1 MGKDYYIKL
10 FLVIILV
17 GETLVLTESRGKG
30 GGLRDGDGISE
41 IPGPGEKVFNI
52 LSFDAK
58 ADGITDNVEAFMGA
72 FRAACDHPGKAR
84 VLIPQGTFAVSQV
97 VFAGPC
103 KGTGPM
109 VMQIVGTIMAV
120 PDVSMYPEPEW
131 LIFEDLNGLVIF
143 GGGVVDGQGAQV
155 WEYADCDKNPNC
167 ARLSASIVL
176 KRVTNGSI
184 RRITS
189 LNPMGFH
196 FFITRCKN
204 IRMQRL
210 NIKAPGDSPNT
221 DGVHISSS
229 DLIKLSRSRIAT
241 GDDCVGILQG
251 STQIAINKIVCGPG
265 HGISIG
271 SLGKYE
277 NEEDVSGVQVKNCT
291 LRDTTNGLRIK
302 TFPFK
307 PNVTPIKA
315 SGFLF
320 EDIAFERVKNPII
333 IDQEYC
339 GSGHSCVKGPS
350 KIRISDIFFHNIR
363 GTTISPKAIDILCSS
378 AVPCQNI
385 YLNNINIAGVSGP
398 TTGSCV
404 NAKINHFGLQFPP
417 VNC

>member
-1 MGKDYYIKL
+1 MGKDLYIDLVLVVL
-10 FLVIILV
+10 FLITTN
-17 GETLVLTESRGKG
+17 TLIEGRGKG
-30 GGLRDGDGISE
+30 GGLADGDGISA

-52 LSFDAK
+52 LNFDAK
-58 ADGITDNVEAFMGA
+58 ADGKTDNVEAFMGA
-72 FRAACDHPGKAR
+72 FRAACDHPGKSR
-84 VLIPQGTFAVSQV
+84 LLIPPGIFAVSQV

-103 KGTGPM
+103 KGPGPM
-109 VMQIVGTIMAV
+109 VVQIVGTIRAV
-120 PDVSMYPEPEW
+120 TDVSMYPEPEW

-143 GGGVVDGQGAQV
+143 GGGIVDGQGADV
-155 WEYADCDKNPNC
+155 WKYADCDKNPDC
-167 ARLSASIVL
+167 SRLSSSIVL

-196 FFITRCKN
+196 FFITRSKN

-210 NIKAPGDSPNT
+210 HIKAPADSPNT

-229 DLIKLSRSRIAT
+229 DLIKLSRSRIET

-251 STQIAINKIVCGPG
+251 STQIAINKVFCGPG

-277 NEEDVSGVQVKNCT
+277 DEEDVRGVQVKNCT

-302 TFPFK
+302 TFPYK
-307 PNVTPIKA
+307 PNVLPIQA

-320 EDIAFERVKNPII
+320 QDIVLQNVKNPII

-339 GSGHSCVKGPS
+339 GSGHSCVRGPS
-350 KIRISDIFFHNIR
+350 KVKISDIYFQNIR
-363 GTTISPKAIDILCSS
+363 GTTISPEAIYIKCSS

-385 YLNNINIAGVSGP
+385 FLSNININGLKGP
-398 TTGSCV
+398 VTGSCD
-404 NAKINHFGLQFPP
+404 NAKINFFGIQIPF
-417 VNC
+417 VKC